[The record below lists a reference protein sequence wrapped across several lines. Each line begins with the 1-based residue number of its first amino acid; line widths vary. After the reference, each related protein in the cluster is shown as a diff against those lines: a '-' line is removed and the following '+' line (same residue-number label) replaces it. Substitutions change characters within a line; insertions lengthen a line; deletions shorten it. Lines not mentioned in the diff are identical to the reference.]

1 MTLPVVGLPVVKSF
15 QQGLVKLF
23 SASGVTSLAT
33 TVVALVLSTV
43 GLSIFA
49 EGSRADTIL
58 RIMAANTTSGNR
70 QSYDPGEG
78 TRIFQGLS
86 PDIVLIQE
94 FNIGNNSEAEIAEW
108 VETTFGSEFY
118 YYRERGAQIPNGV
131 ISRYPIISSG
141 EWNDSQVS
149 NRDFAWAQI
158 DIPGEQDLWA
168 VSVHFLTRSG
178 SVRNTE
184 ANAVRRL
191 VLENIPEGDYLV
203 VGGDLNTR
211 NAGEA
216 ALRTL
221 DRVVETDPPHPADQ
235 AGRIGTNASRRRPY
249 DWVFADEDLDPLEI
263 PVAIGENSFPHGL
276 VFDSR
281 VYTPLADVAP
291 VMVGDSGATNMQHMA
306 VIRDFQLPE
315 SGADDFAEDDFKYGD
330 SDLAEEGLAGQSLA
344 DAPINNAVGLVS
356 CRPIVGYAEAGE
368 FQHYAIDI
376 PAEASQLEVNL
387 AGIAEAGQDGDV
399 DVYIRQDEPATID
412 DYDFRPWLNSS
423 EEQVVVNDRTSP
435 ALSPGR
441 WYISVNGYI
450 PETYSLT
457 VAVDRCRAPE

>member
-1 MTLPVVGLPVVKSF
+1 MIRPVVGLPAVKSF
-15 QQGLVKLF
+15 QQRLVKLL
-23 SASGVTSLAT
+23 SASGMTSLTT

-49 EGSRADTIL
+49 EGSRAETVL

-94 FNIGNNSEAEIAEW
+94 FNVGNNSEAEIAEW
-108 VETTFGSEFY
+108 VETTFGSEFD

-141 EWNDSQVS
+141 EWNDSQVG

-191 VLENIPEGDYLV
+191 VMENIPDGDYLV

-221 DRVVETDPPHPADQ
+221 DSVVDTDPPHPADQ

-291 VMVGDSGATNMQHMA
+291 VLVGDSGATNMQHMA
-306 VIRDFQLPE
+306 VIRDFQLPDSAVD
-315 SGADDFAEDDFKYGD
+315 SGPDDDFKDGD
-330 SDLAEEGLAGQSLA
+330 GDLVGERLGEQPFAE
-344 DAPINNAVGLVS
+344 APIDNAVGLVS

-368 FQHYAIDI
+368 FQHYAVDV
-376 PAEASQLEVNL
+376 PANASQLEVNL
-387 AGIAEAGQDGDV
+387 AGIAEAEQNGDV
-399 DVYIRQDEPATID
+399 DVYLRRGEPATID

-423 EEQVVVNDRTSP
+423 EEQVVVNSRTLP

-441 WYISVNGYI
+441 WYISVNGYV

-457 VAVDRCRAPE
+457 VAVDRCREPQ

>member
-1 MTLPVVGLPVVKSF
+1 MTLLVVGLPVVKSF
-15 QQGLVKLF
+15 QKGLVK
-23 SASGVTSLAT
+23 SLGAVGMSSLTT

-43 GLSIFA
+43 GFSIFA
-49 EGSRADTIL
+49 EESHAETVL
-58 RIMAANTTSGNR
+58 RVMAANTTSGNR

-94 FNIGNNSEAEIAEW
+94 FNIGNNSEDEIAEW
-108 VETTFGSEFY
+108 VETTFGSEFD

-191 VLENIPEGDYLV
+191 VMENIPEGDYLV

-221 DRVVETDPPHPADQ
+221 DSVVDTDPPHPADQ

-263 PVAIGENSFPHGL
+263 PVTIGENSFPHGL

-291 VMVGDSGATNMQHMA
+291 VMTGDSGATNMQHMA
-306 VIRDFQLPE
+306 VIRDFQLPD
-315 SGADDFAEDDFKYGD
+315 GADDDFKNGD
-330 SDLAEEGLAGQSLA
+330 GALASEGLAEQLLSE
-344 DAPINNAVGLVS
+344 APINNAVGLVS

-368 FQHYAIDI
+368 FQHYAIDV
-376 PAEASQLEVNL
+376 PANASQLEVNL
-387 AGIAEAGQDGDV
+387 AGIAAAEQNGDV

-435 ALSPGR
+435 TLSPGR

-450 PETYSLT
+450 PEAYSLT
-457 VAVDRCRAPE
+457 VAVDRCPQ